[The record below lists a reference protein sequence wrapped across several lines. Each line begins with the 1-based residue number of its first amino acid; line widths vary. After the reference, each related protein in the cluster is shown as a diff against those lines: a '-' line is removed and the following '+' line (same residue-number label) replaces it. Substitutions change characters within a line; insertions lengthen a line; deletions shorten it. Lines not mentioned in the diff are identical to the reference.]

1 MPRSSQFRVRCGVS
15 VSTPAS
21 RARLDLLP
29 SDRPSYPR
37 RVLRS
42 TISPASFKSAA
53 QPARCFVWDAA
64 ASGFDTSSGLA
75 FRSNLPFVGFPLLV
89 LPVVRGIEQSLR
101 RIRLVS
107 AVRTTTLDSAPPV
120 AIVMASQCWQQ
131 RGSFETRKASTVLCS
146 LLASPRDVHD
156 PLSNHQRDEGIRKG
170 SGLSRLPW
178 LLVASSRQDERAM
191 IVIYR

>member
-1 MPRSSQFRVRCGVS
+1 MRCRSRSHPRALDSTSYRPTVLPTAESLSVNNQPCGGSLRRFRV
-15 VSTPAS
+15 
-21 RARLDLLP
+21 
-29 SDRPSYPR
+29 
-37 RVLRS
+37 
-42 TISPASFKSAA
+42 KSAA